1 MKMDENGI
9 QNEKCML
16 RFFSLFFFFSKASR
30 SSWLFDVQRENLWNL
45 GRKEN
50 GNKISHWLKAQVAIS
65 FCNIRSKNKES
76 RGPQRSLLA
85 IKHSVF
91 PWLFFHW
98 KETFRLIFLLQ
109 TGLLKKTLNNLII
122 FYSWLRWF

>member
-1 MKMDENGI
+1 MKMDENGR

-16 RFFSLFFFFSKASR
+16 RLFSLFFSKASR
-30 SSWLFDVQRENLWNL
+30 SSWLFYVQRENLWNL
-45 GRKEN
+45 GKKEN
-50 GNKISHWLKAQVAIS
+50 VNKIGHWLKAQVAIS
-65 FCNIRSKNKES
+65 FYNIRSKNKES

-98 KETFRLIFLLQ
+98 KETFRFIFLSQ
-109 TGLLKKTLNNLII
+109 IGLLKKTLNNLII
-122 FYSWLRWF
+122 FYSWLHWF